1 MRYANLT
8 STSVWGVK
16 LQCDDWSQRGSERG
30 LCSVGCAQNLP
41 EQRVVKISVLA
52 PAKSD
57 VLTEGYKNELTVVHR
72 LGSGLSRLRVSAFS
86 FTVKY
91 TEV

>member
-1 MRYANLT
+1 M
-8 STSVWGVK
+8 
-16 LQCDDWSQRGSERG
+16 
-30 LCSVGCAQNLP
+30 
-41 EQRVVKISVLA
+41 VKISVLA